1 MTIGWH
7 FDNTYSKLPNVFL
20 SEISPIPVKSPDLLI
35 LNDNLSKELEL
46 NFSKTNKEN
55 LSQLFSGNLLP
66 ENSKAIA
73 QAYAGH
79 QFGHFTMLGDG
90 RATLIGEHLTK
101 NNYRFD
107 IQFKGSGK
115 TPFSRNGD
123 GRAALGPMLR
133 EYIISEAMHSLRIPT
148 TRSLAVV
155 KTGENVLR
163 ETPLQGAILTRV
175 ASSHLRVG
183 TFQYI
188 AARQEKEN
196 LITLVDYTIDRH
208 YPNIK
213 ESKNKALD
221 LLKALMEKQIKLV
234 INWMRV
240 GFIHG
245 VMNTDNMAI
254 SGETIDYGP
263 CAFMDTY
270 DPQTVFSSIDQLGR
284 YAYFNQPSITKWNL
298 ARFAECLIPLIDE
311 NKDKA
316 IKIATET
323 INSFEKIYEIK
334 WLNMMRDKLGLFG
347 EEPKDQVLILDLLKV
362 LMEKQI
368 NLVINWMRVGFI
380 HGVMNT
386 DNMTISGETI
396 DYGPC
401 AFMDTYDPQT
411 VFSSIDQLGR
421 YAYFNQ
427 PSITKWNLARFAECL
442 IPLIN
447 EDKDKAIKIVTEE
460 INNFEKI
467 YEIKWL
473 NMMRDKLGLFG
484 EDSKDQ
490 VLILDLLTWMH
501 QNKADYTNTFC
512 YLMNAKIQNNKIF
525 NNENFIVWK
534 KRWEERLR
542 LNNNTP
548 EKYLK
553 LMKSVNPL
561 IIPRNHKVE
570 EALEFANNNDLS
582 LVKKL
587 IKILEKPYENQKG
600 IDEYQS
606 TAPISDQKY
615 QTFCGT

>member
-7 FDNTYSKLPNVFL
+7 FDNTYSKLPDIFL
-20 SEISPIPVKSPDLLI
+20 SKTSPIPVKSPNLII
-35 LNDNLSKELEL
+35 LNDDLSKELGL
-46 NFSKTNKEN
+46 DFSKTNKEN

-66 ENSKAIA
+66 KDSKAIA

-90 RATLIGEHLTK
+90 RATLIGEHITK
-101 NNYRFD
+101 DNQRFD

-133 EYIISEAMHSLRIPT
+133 EYIISEAIHALKIPT

-163 ETPLQGAILTRV
+163 ETPLIGAILTRV
-175 ASSHLRVG
+175 ATSHLRVG
-183 TFQYI
+183 TFQYV
-188 AARQEKEN
+188 AARQEVDSLK
-196 LITLVDYTIDRH
+196 TLVDYTINRH

-221 LLKALMEKQIKLV
+221 LLKVLMEKQTKLV
-234 INWMRV
+234 IDWMRV
-240 GFIHG
+240 GF
-245 VMNTDNMAI
+245 V
-254 SGETIDYGP
+254 
-263 CAFMDTY
+263 
-270 DPQTVFSSIDQLGR
+270 
-284 YAYFNQPSITKWNL
+284 
-298 ARFAECLIPLIDE
+298 
-311 NKDKA
+311 
-316 IKIATET
+316 
-323 INSFEKIYEIK
+323 
-334 WLNMMRDKLGLFG
+334 
-347 EEPKDQVLILDLLKV
+347 
-362 LMEKQI
+362 
-368 NLVINWMRVGFI
+368 

-401 AFMDTYDPQT
+401 AFMDTYDPKT
-411 VFSSIDQLGR
+411 VFSSIDQFGR

-442 IPLIN
+442 IPLI
-447 EDKDKAIKIVTEE
+447 DKNKNKALEIATEI

-467 YEIKWL
+467 YEINWL
-473 NMMRDKLGLFG
+473 NMMRNKLGLFG
-484 EDSKDQ
+484 EDPKDQ

-512 YLMNAKIQNNKIF
+512 ILMNKKIQKNEIYK
-525 NNENFIVWK
+525 NENFLLWK
-534 KRWEERLR
+534 QRWEERLK
-542 LNNNTP
+542 LHNNTP
-548 EKYLK
+548 DKYLR
-553 LMKSVNPL
+553 LMRSVNPL

-570 EALEFANNNDLS
+570 EALEAANNNNLHPMKN
-582 LVKKL
+582 LLKAL
-587 IKILEKPYENQKG
+587 HNPYDDNDN
-600 IDEYQS
+600 ITEYQS
-606 TAPISDQKY
+606 SAPDDNEKY